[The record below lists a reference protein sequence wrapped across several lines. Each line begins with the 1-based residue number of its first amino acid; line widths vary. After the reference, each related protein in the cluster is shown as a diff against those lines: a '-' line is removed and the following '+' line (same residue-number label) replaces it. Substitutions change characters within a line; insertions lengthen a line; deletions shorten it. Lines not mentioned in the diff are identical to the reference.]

1 MAIEGLRQGEIALD
15 IGPGDQV
22 DASLRFIGRLRT
34 PWRKC
39 NCPHNLREARE
50 RGGKF
55 NAVIDPEYRAG
66 LAGLTPGQAVIL
78 LYWMDAARR
87 DLIVQA
93 PSHRSQPAGTF
104 ALRSPARPNPIS
116 LAVTRLVAIDAASG
130 VLEIDAL
137 DAFDG
142 TPLLDIKPWLET
154 VDTPMDADTEGG
166 IADRKRPSGAGM
178 CGR

>member
-1 MAIEGLRQGEIALD
+1 MATMRPMATDGLRQGEIALHND
-15 IGPGDQV
+15 PAFRV
-22 DASLRFIGRLRT
+22 DAGLRFIGQLRT
-34 PWRKC
+34 PWSKG

-50 RGGKF
+50 RGGRF
-55 NAVIDPEYRAG
+55 IALLDPEFRQG
-66 LAGLTPGQAVIL
+66 LAGLTPGQSIIL

-93 PSHRSQPAGTF
+93 PSHRPQPTGTF

-116 LAVTRLVAIDAASG
+116 LAVVRLVSIDVAAG
-130 VLEIDAL
+130 VLEVDAL

-154 VDTPMDADTEGG
+154 VDTPAVMDAGG
-166 IADRKRPSGAGM
+166 QP
-178 CGR
+178 

>member
-1 MAIEGLRQGEIALD
+1 MHMMRPMATEGLRQGEIALGID
-15 IGPGDQV
+15 PGNQG
-22 DASLRFIGRLRT
+22 DASLRFIGRLQT
-34 PWRKC
+34 PWRKG

-55 NAVIDPEYRAG
+55 LAVLDPEYRAG
-66 LAGLTPGQAVIL
+66 LAGLAPGQAVIL

-93 PSHRSQPAGTF
+93 PSHRPQPAGTF

-116 LAVTRLVAIDAASG
+116 LAVTRLVSIDAASG
-130 VLEIDAL
+130 VLEVDAL

-142 TPLLDIKPWLET
+142 TPLLDIKPWIEA
-154 VDTPMDADTEGG
+154 VDTPRVVEA
-166 IADRKRPSGAGM
+166 AGTS
-178 CGR
+178 